1 MQEDFNKN
9 ISDESRIIAIF
20 SKDKNMKLYKEVTY
34 LSNNIDISE
43 ILNDSNINRM
53 IDYKNIDS
61 VNAQYQEKIATF
73 FKEIGKNLT

>member
-1 MQEDFNKN
+1 
-9 ISDESRIIAIF
+9 
-20 SKDKNMKLYKEVTY
+20 MKLYNEVTY

-53 IDYKNIDS
+53 VDYKNIGS